1 MKTVL
6 LLAFIVATSTD
17 LMARGGGGG
26 GGGFHGGDM
35 GDGGFREGGD
45 MGDGGFREGGGE
57 DVGGMVDY
65 GSFRGGEDDFSGE
78 RNNYSGGAVNY
89 ETDRGGT
96 VRAEGVE
103 GPDDAAANVNV
114 HTADGRDYDAT
125 VAGPDGYRNGY
136 IWQDGAYVGVNCD
149 PYVPYAAPFGAWAGW
164 SVVTQPEYLNY
175 PVYTTYPVQTA
186 VQLALQSLG
195 LYSGPIDGNA
205 MSCANAIEQYESQN
219 GLDPTGTITPQLLGS
234 LGIQATE

>member
-6 LLAFIVATSTD
+6 ILAFMVGVSTN

-26 GGGFHGGDM
+26 GGFHGGEI
-35 GDGGFREGGD
+35 GEGGFHEGGD
-45 MGDGGFREGGGE
+45 DWGGEGFREGGGE

-65 GSFRGGEDDFSGE
+65 GSFRGESEGWSGE
-78 RNNYSGGAVNY
+78 RGDYSGGAANY
-89 ETDRGGT
+89 ETERGGT

-103 GPDDAAANVNV
+103 GPDGAAANVDV
-114 HTADGRDYDAT
+114 HAADGRDFDAT

-136 IWQDGAYVGVNCD
+136 IWQDGAYVAVNCD

-175 PVYTTYPVQTA
+175 PVYTTYPIQTA
-186 VQLALQSLG
+186 VQLALQRLG
-195 LYSGPIDGNA
+195 LYNGAIDGNA
-205 MSCANAIEQYESQN
+205 MSCADAIEQYESEN
-219 GLDPTGTITPQLLGS
+219 GLDPTGTITPQLLAS